1 MESINEIKKRFAET
15 EIYDILKLAEEYKSD
30 NRSGVRTV
38 INTYA
43 NRYKKYIAELERLE
57 KINEYENKYYNDGI
71 EYIAGIDEVGRG
83 PLAGPVVTA
92 AVILPKGCRIKGIN
106 DSKKLSAK
114 KREELY
120 DVIMEKAV
128 AVETGVV
135 NNEVIDHINI
145 LQATYKAMAQAING
159 LKVKPQQ
166 ILVDAVTIPGID
178 IPQESIIKG
187 DEKSMSIGAAS
198 IIAKVT
204 RDRMMV
210 QYAKIYTEFDF
221 ENNMGY
227 GTQKHIEGIR
237 KYGLCPLHRRSFT
250 KNLV

>member
-1 MESINEIKKRFAET
+1 MESISEIKKRFAET
-15 EIYDILKLAEEYKSD
+15 EICNILHLTEEYKNDS
-30 NRSGVRTV
+30 RSGVMAL
-38 INTYA
+38 IKTYT
-43 NRYKKYIAELERLE
+43 NRYKRHIAELKRLE
-57 KINEYENKYYNDGI
+57 KINEYENKYYKNGV

-92 AVILPKGCRIKGIN
+92 AVILPKGCRIEGIN

-128 AVETGVV
+128 AVEIGMA
-135 NNEVIDHINI
+135 NNEVIDDINI
-145 LQATYKAMAQAING
+145 LQATYKAMAQAINS
-159 LKVKPQQ
+159 LKIKPQQ
-166 ILVDAVTIPGID
+166 ILVDAVTIPDID
-178 IPQESIIKG
+178 IPQEPIIKG

-210 QYAKIYTEFDF
+210 QYAQIYTEFDF

-227 GTQKHIEGIR
+227 GTQKHIEGIH
-237 KYGLCPLHRRSFT
+237 KYGLCPIHRRSFT